1 MAESSEPSLCVCVC
15 VYVRECVCVCACN
28 VYMYIQEYKIILTGH
43 HDQPKSNLVNH
54 FVELVGQ
61 HVYESMALY

>member
-1 MAESSEPSLCVCVC
+1 M
-15 VYVRECVCVCACN
+15 CACN